1 MKGYIVALIEIL
13 LFTMGSITLRNIY
26 PKLKNINTIIYFWV
40 MLTILTGLWEI
51 SFISNYKEVTYLANE
66 LITTN
71 KHTWSNNYNIT
82 YLLPSKFSKIFY
94 AEYGAWADREY
105 MSHTDDW
112 SRIIESSHC
121 TQCALFSL
129 LAILFKISGYHNN
142 YLITL
147 SVSMGTQFMNSF
159 LYMCAYFI
167 QEREPSNI
175 NYNSTNFP
183 SNTSLSDRPF
193 MWVNIFWLVM
203 PFYTIIYYIIE
214 NSRLTNK
221 EPNNEKDY
229 YWSDNDR
236 ITKM

>member
-13 LFTMGSITLRNIY
+13 LFTIGSITLRNIY

-51 SFISNYKEVTYLANE
+51 SFIYNYKEVTYLAND

-71 KHTWSNNYNIT
+71 THTWNNNYNIS
-82 YLLPSKFSKIFY
+82 YLLPCEFSKIFY

-112 SRIIESSHC
+112 SRVIESSHC
-121 TQCALFSL
+121 GGCALFSL

-147 SVSMGTQFMNSF
+147 SVSMGTQFMNSL

-167 QEREPSNI
+167 QERDPSNI
-175 NYNSTNFP
+175 NYNSTDFP
-183 SNTSLSDRPF
+183 SNACLSDRPF
-193 MWVNIFWLVM
+193 MWVNILWLVM
-203 PFYTIIYYIIE
+203 PFSTIFYYIIE
-214 NSRLTNK
+214 NSK
-221 EPNNEKDY
+221 IIKMDKVPDY
-229 YWSDNDR
+229 WDNDK